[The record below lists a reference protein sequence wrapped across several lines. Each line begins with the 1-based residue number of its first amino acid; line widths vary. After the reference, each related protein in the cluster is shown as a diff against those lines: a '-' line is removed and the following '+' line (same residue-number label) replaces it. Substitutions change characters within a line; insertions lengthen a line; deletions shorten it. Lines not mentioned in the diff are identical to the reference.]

1 MNCNQIKSNLP
12 EPTPCE
18 NRLPGVERMLF
29 IPRQDIE
36 SINALSAVTPTTY
49 DEVVIIGSPEMQQK
63 AITVQTGCEFAE
75 IYCAYE
81 MGELTYEP
89 QGQKGSRSLKASL
102 EVFHPGMKAQL
113 LGYMSV
119 AINME
124 WVLLVGLA
132 DGTWHLLGDLRRG
145 AKLVDGTK
153 ATSGKAVTDAN
164 GGELHFEYSCPKPR
178 VFFRGWDPHDET
190 NGVEWW
196 RIVNLLC
203 TEDDYYLT
211 TEDDELIEVTIY

>member
-75 IYCAYE
+75 IYCADE
-81 MGELTYEP
+81 MGSLEYEP
-89 QGQKGSRSLKASL
+89 QGQLGSRSLKATL
-102 EVFHPGMKAQL
+102 EVFHPGLKARL
-113 LGYMSV
+113 LGYMSIALNV
-119 AINME
+119 E
-124 WVLLVGLA
+124 FVLLVGLSNG
-132 DGTWHLLGDLRRG
+132 DWHLLGDLRRG
-145 AKLVDGTK
+145 ARLDEGSN
-153 ATSGKAVTDAN
+153 ATSGKAATDAN
-164 GGELHFEYSCPKPR
+164 GGTLRFIYNCQAPR
-178 VFFRGWDPHDET
+178 VFFPGWDPHDET